1 MTQRHFIGGY
11 FRYQPA
17 QVGRFLGGHP
27 AMLIQSDRFIRHD
40 EHLGLEAHKGFTVGC
55 ITIAATLRQMATAMT
70 MVNRA
75 IHIYVA
81 AHWLTEA
88 GFVM

>member
-40 EHLGLEAHKGFTVGC
+40 GHLDLDEVIWNVGRCAAERFVTKTRLRIKAFSFIVSAEA
-55 ITIAATLRQMATAMT
+55 
-70 MVNRA
+70 
-75 IHIYVA
+75 
-81 AHWLTEA
+81 
-88 GFVM
+88 